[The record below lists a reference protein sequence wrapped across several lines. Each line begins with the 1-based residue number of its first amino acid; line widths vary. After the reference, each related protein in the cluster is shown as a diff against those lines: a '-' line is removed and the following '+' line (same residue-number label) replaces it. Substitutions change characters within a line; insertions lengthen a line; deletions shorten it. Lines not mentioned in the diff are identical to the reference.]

1 MTMIVMTECDYLAM
15 HGCGMCDLG
24 EPALHRLPGLSD
36 GRRKRDELIRRQ
48 AQKDCEWQAKRD
60 RLRAEYR
67 LLVQRGLYRAPT
79 RIERLQAI
87 AGGHP
92 DNPSVQAA
100 RRLIQKMV
108 DKRKASSHE

>member
-36 GRRKRDELIRRQ
+36 GRR
-48 AQKDCEWQAKRD
+48 KRD

-100 RRLIQKMV
+100 RRLIQKMA